1 MQQLKITPSVTA
13 RTQTVEDYL
22 RDLGKLEMIS
32 PEEET
37 ELAGR
42 IKAGDEEA
50 FRRLVEANLRFVVS
64 VAKQYQNRGLDLTDL
79 INEGN
84 LGLMKAA
91 RKFDPTR
98 GFKFISYAVWWIR
111 QQILQALSDQGRLI
125 RLPLNQVGVL
135 NKIGR
140 ARMEFLQENE
150 REPSDE
156 ELSELLDIN
165 PEKLGE
171 SMMSEAKSL
180 SLDFPLGEDQSES
193 LIDILPNNDSP
204 SADKEL
210 EKESLRNDI
219 LSVMGVLN
227 ERERRVL
234 SHPGARKAAQDEGHS
249 QTIFTKGAFAPC
261 TISLMCCFFLRQ
273 SNLCQHRKDIGLPDK
288 FRQEP
293 VNGK

>member
-22 RDLGKLEMIS
+22 RDLGKLEMVS

-111 QQILQALSDQGRLI
+111 QQILQALSGQGRLI
-125 RLPLNQVGVL
+125 RLPLNQVAVL

-156 ELSELLDIN
+156 ELSELLDITT
-165 PEKLGE
+165 EKLSE

-180 SLDFPLGEDQSES
+180 SLDFALGESQSES

-234 SHPGARKAAQDEGHS
+234 SLCFGLGCHAMTLEEIGENLDLTRERVRQLKMKAIRKLSSPKVRSRLAQY
-249 QTIFTKGAFAPC
+249 
-261 TISLMCCFFLRQ
+261 L
-273 SNLCQHRKDIGLPDK
+273 
-288 FRQEP
+288 
-293 VNGK
+293 

>member
-22 RDLGKLEMIS
+22 RDLGKLEMVS

-111 QQILQALSDQGRLI
+111 QQILQALSVQGRLI

-150 REPSDE
+150 REPSDV
-156 ELSELLDIN
+156 ELSELLDITTK
-165 PEKLGE
+165 KLGE
-171 SMMSEAKSL
+171 SMMSEAKSF
-180 SLDFPLGEDQSES
+180 SLDFPLGESQSES

-234 SHPGARKAAQDEGHS
+234 SLCFGLGCQAMTLEEIGENLDLTRERVRQLKMKAIRKLSSPKVRSRLAQY
-249 QTIFTKGAFAPC
+249 
-261 TISLMCCFFLRQ
+261 L
-273 SNLCQHRKDIGLPDK
+273 
-288 FRQEP
+288 
-293 VNGK
+293 

>member
-1 MQQLKITPSVTA
+1 MQQLKITQSVTA

-22 RDLGKLEMIS
+22 RDLGKLEMVS

-156 ELSELLDIN
+156 ELSELLDIT

-193 LIDILPNNDSP
+193 LIDILPNHDAP

-210 EKESLRNDI
+210 ENESLRDDI
-219 LSVMGVLN
+219 NTVMGVLN
-227 ERERRVL
+227 DRERRVL
-234 SHPGARKAAQDEGHS
+234 TLSFGLGCPAMTLEEIGENLDLTRERVRQLKMKAIHKLSSPKVRSRLAQY
-249 QTIFTKGAFAPC
+249 
-261 TISLMCCFFLRQ
+261 L
-273 SNLCQHRKDIGLPDK
+273 
-288 FRQEP
+288 
-293 VNGK
+293 

>member
-22 RDLGKLEMIS
+22 RDLGKLEMVS

-111 QQILQALSDQGRLI
+111 QQILQALSVQGRLI
-125 RLPLNQVGVL
+125 RLPLNQVDVL

-156 ELSELLDIN
+156 ELSELLDITT
-165 PEKLGE
+165 EKLGK

-180 SLDFPLGEDQSES
+180 SLDFPLGESQSES

-234 SHPGARKAAQDEGHS
+234 SLCFGLGCQAMTLEEIGEKLDLTRERVRQLKMKAIRKLSSPKVRSRLAQY
-249 QTIFTKGAFAPC
+249 
-261 TISLMCCFFLRQ
+261 L
-273 SNLCQHRKDIGLPDK
+273 
-288 FRQEP
+288 
-293 VNGK
+293 

>member
-22 RDLGKLEMIS
+22 RDLGKLEMVS

-156 ELSELLDIN
+156 ELSELLDIT

-234 SHPGARKAAQDEGHS
+234 SLCFGLGCQAMTLEEIGENLDLTRERVRQLKMKAIRKLSSPKVRSRLAQY
-249 QTIFTKGAFAPC
+249 
-261 TISLMCCFFLRQ
+261 L
-273 SNLCQHRKDIGLPDK
+273 
-288 FRQEP
+288 
-293 VNGK
+293 

>member
-22 RDLGKLEMIS
+22 RDLGKLEMVS

-156 ELSELLDIN
+156 ELSELLDIT

-219 LSVMGVLN
+219 LTVMGVLN

-234 SHPGARKAAQDEGHS
+234 SLCFGLGCQAMTLEEIGENLDLTRERVRQLKMKAIRKLSSPKVRSRLAQY
-249 QTIFTKGAFAPC
+249 
-261 TISLMCCFFLRQ
+261 L
-273 SNLCQHRKDIGLPDK
+273 
-288 FRQEP
+288 
-293 VNGK
+293 

>member
-1 MQQLKITPSVTA
+1 MQQLKITPSVTT

-22 RDLGKLEMIS
+22 RDLGKLEMVS
-32 PEEET
+32 PEEEI

-64 VAKQYQNRGLDLTDL
+64 VAKQYQNRGLDFTDL

-156 ELSELLDIN
+156 ELSELLDITT
-165 PEKLGE
+165 EKLGE

-219 LSVMGVLN
+219 LTVMGVLN

-234 SHPGARKAAQDEGHS
+234 SLCFGLGCQAMTLEEIGENLDLTRERVRQLKMKAIRKLSSPKVRSRLAQY
-249 QTIFTKGAFAPC
+249 
-261 TISLMCCFFLRQ
+261 L
-273 SNLCQHRKDIGLPDK
+273 
-288 FRQEP
+288 
-293 VNGK
+293 

>member
-1 MQQLKITPSVTA
+1 MQQLKITQSVTA

-22 RDLGKLEMIS
+22 RDLGKLEMVS

-156 ELSELLDIN
+156 ELSELLDIT

-171 SMMSEAKSL
+171 SMMSEAKSI

-193 LIDILPNNDSP
+193 LIDILPNNDTP

-234 SHPGARKAAQDEGHS
+234 SLCFGLGCQAMTLEEIGENLDLTRERVRQLKMKAIRKLSSPKVRSRLAQY
-249 QTIFTKGAFAPC
+249 
-261 TISLMCCFFLRQ
+261 L
-273 SNLCQHRKDIGLPDK
+273 
-288 FRQEP
+288 
-293 VNGK
+293 

>member
-22 RDLGKLEMIS
+22 RDLGKLEMVS

-140 ARMEFLQENE
+140 ERMEFLQENE

-156 ELSELLDIN
+156 ELSELLDIT

-193 LIDILPNNDSP
+193 LIDILPNHDAP

-210 EKESLRNDI
+210 ENESLRDDI
-219 LSVMGVLN
+219 NTVMGVLN
-227 ERERRVL
+227 DRERRVL
-234 SHPGARKAAQDEGHS
+234 TLSFGLGCPAMTLEEIGENLDLTRERVRQLKMKAIHKLSSPKVRSRLAQY
-249 QTIFTKGAFAPC
+249 
-261 TISLMCCFFLRQ
+261 L
-273 SNLCQHRKDIGLPDK
+273 
-288 FRQEP
+288 
-293 VNGK
+293 

>member
-1 MQQLKITPSVTA
+1 MQQLKITQSVTA

-42 IKAGDEEA
+42 IKDGDEEA

-156 ELSELLDIN
+156 ELSELLDIT

-193 LIDILPNNDSP
+193 LIDILPNHDAP

-210 EKESLRNDI
+210 ENESLRDDI
-219 LSVMGVLN
+219 NTVMGVLN
-227 ERERRVL
+227 DRERRVL
-234 SHPGARKAAQDEGHS
+234 TLSFGLGCPAMTLEEIGENLDLTRERVRQLKMKAIRKLSSPKVRSRLAQY
-249 QTIFTKGAFAPC
+249 
-261 TISLMCCFFLRQ
+261 L
-273 SNLCQHRKDIGLPDK
+273 
-288 FRQEP
+288 
-293 VNGK
+293 

>member
-1 MQQLKITPSVTA
+1 MQQLKISPSVTA

-234 SHPGARKAAQDEGHS
+234 SLCFGLGCQAMTLEEIGENLDLTRERVRQLKMKAIRKLSSPKVRSRLAQY
-249 QTIFTKGAFAPC
+249 
-261 TISLMCCFFLRQ
+261 L
-273 SNLCQHRKDIGLPDK
+273 
-288 FRQEP
+288 
-293 VNGK
+293 

>member
-22 RDLGKLEMIS
+22 RDLGKLEMVS

-156 ELSELLDIN
+156 ELSELLDIT

-193 LIDILPNNDSP
+193 LIDILPNHDSP

-219 LSVMGVLN
+219 LTVMGVLN

-234 SHPGARKAAQDEGHS
+234 SLCFGLGCQAMTLEEIGENLDLTRERVRQLKMKAIRKLSSPKVRSRLAQY
-249 QTIFTKGAFAPC
+249 
-261 TISLMCCFFLRQ
+261 L
-273 SNLCQHRKDIGLPDK
+273 
-288 FRQEP
+288 
-293 VNGK
+293 

>member
-1 MQQLKITPSVTA
+1 MQQLKITQSVTA

-22 RDLGKLEMIS
+22 RDLGKLEMVS

-150 REPSDE
+150 REPNDE
-156 ELSELLDIN
+156 ELSELLDIT

-171 SMMSEAKSL
+171 SIMSEAKSL

-219 LSVMGVLN
+219 LTVMGVLN

-234 SHPGARKAAQDEGHS
+234 SLCFGLGCQAMTLEEIGENLDLTRERVRQLKMKAIRKLSSPKVRSRLAQY
-249 QTIFTKGAFAPC
+249 
-261 TISLMCCFFLRQ
+261 L
-273 SNLCQHRKDIGLPDK
+273 
-288 FRQEP
+288 
-293 VNGK
+293 

>member
-13 RTQTVEDYL
+13 RTRTVEDYL

-37 ELAGR
+37 ELASR

-234 SHPGARKAAQDEGHS
+234 SLCFGLGCQAMTLEEIGENLDLTRERVRQLKMKAIRKLSSPKVRSRLAQY
-249 QTIFTKGAFAPC
+249 
-261 TISLMCCFFLRQ
+261 L
-273 SNLCQHRKDIGLPDK
+273 
-288 FRQEP
+288 
-293 VNGK
+293 